1 VLYHF
6 IVLGAGF
13 VAGVIASVS
22 GFGIGSVLTPL
33 LASHMGTRVAV
44 AAVAIPH
51 VCGTALRFWLLHG
64 HVDRR
69 IFISFGVTSA
79 AGGLAGALLY
89 ELVPVRMLSIL
100 FGGLLLFVAISELT
114 GLMRRVHFGRRTA
127 TVAGALSGLLGG
139 MVGNQ
144 GGIRSAALLGFELK
158 KEAFVETATAIGLVV
173 DGVRMPVYLWNDGDQ
188 LQPLAP
194 VIAIAVLGVL
204 VGTVAG
210 FRLLSGVPER
220 RFRPAIAVLLLAL
233 GTWMLLL
240 PA

>member
-1 VLYHF
+1 
-6 IVLGAGF
+6 
-13 VAGVIASVS
+13 
-22 GFGIGSVLTPL
+22 
-33 LASHMGTRVAV
+33 
-44 AAVAIPH
+44 

-158 KEAFVETATAIGLVV
+158 KEAVVETATAIGLVV